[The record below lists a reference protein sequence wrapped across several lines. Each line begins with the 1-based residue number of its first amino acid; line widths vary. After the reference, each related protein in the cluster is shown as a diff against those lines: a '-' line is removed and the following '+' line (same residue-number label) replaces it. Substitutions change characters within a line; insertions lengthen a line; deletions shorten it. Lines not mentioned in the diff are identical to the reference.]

1 MQENA
6 QRGLDNLNKA
16 GDGLVE
22 ETVRQ
27 ARIMAKGEQ
36 LHLSD
41 LDREASS
48 PNDPDTWR
56 ASDVAFLLW
65 GSNPWTNPM
74 QAADW
79 ADRKIAQLVSEGEL
93 EPRASDSST
102 PAPKKDQV
110 KGSKKNP
117 KGSASGKSGG
127 ISFSDSTEKA
137 IRGRIDK
144 HNEEVEGKASWRRL
158 RMGTAKAVVRR
169 GFGAYST
176 SHRPGVSRQAWG
188 LARLRAFSYLLKND
202 RPQNPAY
209 RSDNDLL
216 PKEHP
221 RYSAKEEKMSTQ
233 HLEVFDR
240 PVAISQTL
248 ETQKR
253 NTILKEMDKQ
263 TENRSF
269 TFSAVEER
277 LVQ

>member
-36 LHLSD
+36 LSIDKIVKIAAWHKRHLSD

-93 EPRASDSST
+93 EPRD
-102 PAPKKDQV
+102 KKVIVLHQHQKKTKLKEVRKIQKVLQV
-110 KGSKKNP
+110 VNLV
-117 KGSASGKSGG
+117 A
-127 ISFSDSTEKA
+127 
-137 IRGRIDK
+137 
-144 HNEEVEGKASWRRL
+144 
-158 RMGTAKAVVRR
+158 
-169 GFGAYST
+169 
-176 SHRPGVSRQAWG
+176 
-188 LARLRAFSYLLKND
+188 YLLAIVQKK
-202 RPQNPAY
+202 
-209 RSDNDLL
+209 LL
-216 PKEHP
+216 EDVLK
-221 RYSAKEEKMSTQ
+221 TQ
-233 HLEVFDR
+233 
-240 PVAISQTL
+240 
-248 ETQKR
+248 
-253 NTILKEMDKQ
+253 
-263 TENRSF
+263 
-269 TFSAVEER
+269 
-277 LVQ
+277 